1 MKALYDGF
9 DLMVERKLRVRQR
22 RGVSSLGRYMPRMAV
37 IPPGMDF
44 SFVETQDTADGD
56 GADLQMLIA
65 PDKAKKALPP
75 IWSDVR
81 ARP

>member
-1 MKALYDGF
+1 
-9 DLMVERKLRVRQR
+9 
-22 RGVSSLGRYMPRMAV
+22 
-37 IPPGMDF
+37 MDF

-75 IWSDVR
+75 IWSDVS
-81 ARP
+81 ARH